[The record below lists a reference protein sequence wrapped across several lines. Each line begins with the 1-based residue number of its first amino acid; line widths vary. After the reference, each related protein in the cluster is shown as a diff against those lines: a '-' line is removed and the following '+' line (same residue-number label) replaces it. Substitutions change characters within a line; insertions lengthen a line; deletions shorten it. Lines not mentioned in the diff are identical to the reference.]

1 VNCEARESALGYKV
15 NCEAREGAL
24 GYKVNMENKNYK
36 VNCKARE
43 DALEYKISIIGC
55 GKVGMTTAYSILH
68 DGVVN
73 DLLLVDR
80 NKSKIIGEQLDLEHG
95 LSFLHHAHIDA
106 TDDYANIK
114 GSDLVI
120 ITAGVAQ
127 RPGDTRLDLANKNLK
142 IIGEVIPKIVQHSP
156 ESIILIVSNPVDVLT
171 YKAYQLAGLPKG
183 RIFGSGTTLDTARFR
198 FHLSE
203 FLKVNPR
210 SIHAYILGEHGDNSF
225 PVISSA
231 SVGGQPLA
239 TIPGFSEE
247 RAEKAYSKARDAAY
261 KIIASKGATYYA
273 IGAVVAHISRMVLT
287 DDKSILPVSIP
298 LHGYKDISGIALSVP
313 CIVGRD
319 GVEKILDV
327 KMSWDEKKKLQNA
340 AEVLKKLL

>member
-1 VNCEARESALGYKV
+1 MKD
-15 NCEAREGAL
+15 
-24 GYKVNMENKNYK
+24 KN
-36 VNCKARE
+36 
-43 DALEYKISIIGC
+43 YKISIVGC

-68 DGVVN
+68 DGIVN
-73 DLLLVDR
+73 ELLLVGRD
-80 NKSKIIGEQLDLEHG
+80 KSKIIGEQLDLEHG
-95 LSFLHHAHIDA
+95 LSFLHHAHVNA
-106 TDDYANIK
+106 TDDYADIK

-120 ITAGVAQ
+120 VTAGAAQ

-142 IIGEVIPKIVQHSP
+142 IIEDAIPQIVKHSP
-156 ESIILIVSNPVDVLT
+156 ESIILIVSNPVDLLT

-210 SIHAYILGEHGDNSF
+210 SIHAYILGEHGDHSF

-231 SVGGQPLA
+231 SVGGQPLS
-239 TIPGFSEE
+239 TMPDFSIE
-247 RAEKAYSKARDAAY
+247 RAEKAYTKAKNAAY

-273 IGAVVAHISRMVLT
+273 IGAVVAHISRIVLT
-287 DDKSILPVSIP
+287 DAKSILPVSIP
-298 LHGYKDISGIALSVP
+298 LHGYKEISGIALSVP
-313 CIVGRD
+313 CIVGRE

-327 KMSWDEKKKLQNA
+327 KMSWDEKKQLQEA
-340 AEVLKKLL
+340 ADTLKKFL